1 MTWIIHSKPSISVR
15 LISEGTDIY
24 EHILLLDIVI
34 VDCFV
39 FALLLLTCYRGMWE
53 RNGHY
58 NGISHPWFSQWI

>member
-39 FALLLLTCYRGMWE
+39 FALLLLTCYRGMWNV
-53 RNGHY
+53 RKK
-58 NGISHPWFSQWI
+58 WTL